1 MNMFALSDTDQ
12 GEWGGGEGLGVRRGY
27 TGFGTLPPPKKKK
40 TKKYPNSIKIRKF

>member
-12 GEWGGGEGLGVRRGY
+12 GEWGGEGLGVRRGY

-40 TKKYPNSIKIRKF
+40 D